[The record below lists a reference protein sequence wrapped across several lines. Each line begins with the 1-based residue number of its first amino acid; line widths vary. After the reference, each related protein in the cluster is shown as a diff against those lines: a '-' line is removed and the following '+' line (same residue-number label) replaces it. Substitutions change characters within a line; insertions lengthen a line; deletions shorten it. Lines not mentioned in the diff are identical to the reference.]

1 MTFTIKSLGLGLLLL
16 VALATSACAACPPCA
31 AMVSTPCPT
40 CEDCTAKNEPQGP
53 RIWRVTKVK
62 DGDTLVVRQEDPERI
77 ETVRLLR
84 INTPE
89 KDERGYEEAKEALKY
104 LVRGADVTLE
114 FENEGPE
121 KRDGFGRLL
130 AYVHADG
137 LNVNLELVRQGWSAF
152 YTKYG
157 KGRMAAEFEKAEA
170 EARRAKVGLWGEGF

>member
-1 MTFTIKSLGLGLLLL
+1 M
-16 VALATSACAACPPCA
+16 
-31 AMVSTPCPT
+31 
-40 CEDCTAKNEPQGP
+40 
-53 RIWRVTKVK
+53 
-62 DGDTLVVRQEDPERI
+62 VRQEDPERI

-84 INTPE
+84 VNTPE
-89 KDERGYEEAKEALKY
+89 KNERGHEEAKEALKY
-104 LVRGADVTLE
+104 LVRSADVTLE

-157 KGRMAAEFEKAEA
+157 KGRLAAEFEKAEA
-170 EARRAKVGLWGEGF
+170 EARRAKVGLWGEE

>member
-1 MTFTIKSLGLGLLLL
+1 
-16 VALATSACAACPPCA
+16 
-31 AMVSTPCPT
+31 
-40 CEDCTAKNEPQGP
+40 
-53 RIWRVTKVK
+53 
-62 DGDTLVVRQEDPERI
+62 VVRQEDPERI

-84 INTPE
+84 VNTPE
-89 KDERGYEEAKEALKY
+89 KNERGHEEAKEALKY
-104 LVRGADVTLE
+104 LVRSADVTLE

-157 KGRMAAEFEKAEA
+157 KGRLAAEFEKAEA
-170 EARRAKVGLWGEGF
+170 EARRAKVGLWGEE